1 MDLCFL
7 GKFLGKLGG
16 FGGGDGGDHD
26 VSEALVVYLCRIRET

>member
-1 MDLCFL
+1 MDLFL
-7 GKFLGKLGG
+7 GKFLGKPGG